1 MRQIFI
7 SPRLE
12 NVEAVER
19 LLNSHGI
26 QTNVRQSRSYKGTLR
41 RNFSFRDDARS
52 EPDPSVWVV
61 RPDDFVRARE
71 LLRAEGLLEST
82 RPDQTRLQLP
92 TREPIVV
99 DRAQLIANRVRLLVI
114 GLVVLIGC
122 LLVLQILSLAS

>member
-19 LLNSHGI
+19 LLNEHSV

-41 RNFSFRDDARS
+41 RNFSFRDASRS

-61 RPDDFVRARE
+61 NPNDFVRARE
-71 LLRAEGLLEST
+71 LLRAEGLLDST
-82 RPDQTRLQLP
+82 RPDDMRLQLP
-92 TREPIVV
+92 TRQPIVV
-99 DRAQLIANRVRLLVI
+99 PRAQLIASRVRLLVI
-114 GLVVLIGC
+114 GLIVLVGC
-122 LLVLQILSLAS
+122 IIMLQVLSRAS